1 MLSCCHL
8 LNPEAYLD
16 GFEATNQI
24 ASLKNEKKRSKVIA
38 YMAYI
43 WLTSIHYFSPVLRC
57 QVHDPGSHVFRHR
70 LSGRI
75 KAWRISMARV
85 LGGW

>member
-24 ASLKNEKKRSKVIA
+24 ASLKNEKKTFKSNRLHGLH
-38 YMAYI
+38 MAYI
-43 WLTSIHYFSPVLRC
+43 NPLLFTVLRC

-75 KAWRISMARV
+75 KALRISMARV